1 LQRLKSNVFQRKK
14 WISSNQVSTK
24 LDFILEKNVY

>member
-1 LQRLKSNVFQRKK
+1 VFQRKK

-24 LDFILEKNVY
+24 LDFILEKNVH